1 MNTAIILYNKSFLSC
16 FAYVNQFI
24 KRPLFSITY
33 FLYFCFKLST
43 ISMAAIS
50 DNKNSFKK
58 NHNKKTKTPTKQ
70 TTSKTKHKKSNRK
83 SQIRL
88 LSGIFIS
95 LFSFYMFVSFTSY
108 FYNWFIF
115 GNDDA
120 IIDMSFGEI
129 LLNPNIK
136 FHNWDGYIGALLSK
150 LFIYNGFGLSS
161 YIFCFYFFLVGVWLT
176 LKHQLLPLAKTLK
189 YSIAVM
195 LCSSLLFGYL
205 FQSTNDM
212 TIFSGTVGLYGVLYL
227 QSIFGIIGTGIIIL
241 FFITSITTV
250 AYNIPLKWINIDDIQ
265 KRRTEKKKQT
275 IKEKQE
281 KKQEKKNNTANST
294 TSVAYNT
301 IEYAVEDDTEREEEE
316 DDFSNKIN
324 TDYKP
329 ESTTQKED
337 STPTPVS
344 EDNPS
349 KNGVAFT
356 VEEIKEE
363 EKENSNSLQHK
374 GIETEYDPTLDLP
387 HYQFPTFDLLD
398 KFEDENKKKVHI
410 EELEANK
417 RKIVESLNNYSIK
430 IVSIKATPGPSVTLY
445 EIIPAPGIRV
455 SKIKNLEDDIAMS
468 LAAQGIRIIAPIPGK
483 GTIGIEVPN
492 SNPQI
497 VSMES
502 ILSSKKFSNTKYELP
517 IALGKTI
524 SNESFIADLA
534 KMPHLLIAG
543 ATGQGKSVGL
553 NSIIASLLYKK
564 HPATLK
570 FVLIDP
576 KKVELSLYNKIERH
590 FLAKLPDTEES
601 IVTET
606 TEVVRILNSLV
617 IEMETRYNLLKDAQV
632 KSIKEYNT
640 KFIARRLNPENGHQ
654 FLPYIIL
661 VIDEFAD
668 LIMTAGKE
676 IETPITRLAQLSRA
690 IGIHLI
696 IATQRPSVNIITG
709 SIKANFPARIA
720 FRVISK
726 FDSRTILDYSG
737 AEQLVGRGDML
748 LSTGKELERIQGCFI
763 DSPEISRITEFIG
776 SQRAY
781 PNAFHLPEYIDE
793 KAEINKEVNDSDRD
807 VLFEDAAKIV
817 VTHQQG
823 STSLIQRKLKL
834 GYNRAGRIIDQL
846 ESVGIVGHFEGSK
859 AREVKIP
866 DLIALEQFLDEL
878 NNKI

>member
-606 TEVVRILNSLV
+606 TEVV
-617 IEMETRYNLLKDAQV
+617 
-632 KSIKEYNT
+632 
-640 KFIARRLNPENGHQ
+640 
-654 FLPYIIL
+654 
-661 VIDEFAD
+661 IDEFAD